1 MKTWAVRTGTYAVVA
16 MLAAA
21 ALRFTPE
28 VEAPA
33 PGRLLTEP
41 PSPAVQAL
49 IAHTDTLARGETI
62 VGVLNRGGVSE
73 LVARQALAAAKML
86 DPRKVPAG
94 MAITVSSA
102 PQDSVP
108 SEIVFQLAID
118 HLVRLTR
125 TDSGWVGDEQ
135 RLPWTTDTLTVAG
148 RISSTLYEALDSA
161 AAAVLPGPAR
171 AELAWTLADIY
182 EYRIDMSRDLQ
193 VGDEFRMV
201 IERKRGPNGAVRV
214 GDILAASFTNDGSP
228 AVEAVRF
235 QSATVGG
242 SYFDG
247 DGKSLRAPFLRA
259 PLSFRRISSVFGMR
273 RHPILGTVRGHMG
286 TDYAANSGTPVRAVG
301 DATVTFAGRKG
312 GYGNMVILRH
322 RNGFVTRHGHLRGFA
337 RGIRAGKH
345 VAIGETIGYVGTT
358 GLSTGPHL
366 HFEVLVNG
374 VQKDPRVALR
384 VKGGEPIPSGERSR
398 FLSLRESMVALLDR
412 APNGQQ
418 LALR

>member
-16 MLAAA
+16 ILAAA
-21 ALRFTPE
+21 ALRFTPAI
-28 VEAPA
+28 EAPA
-33 PGRLLTEP
+33 PGRLLVA

-49 IAHTDTLARGETI
+49 VQRTDTLARGETI
-62 VGVLNRGGVSE
+62 VGVLGRGGVSE
-73 LVARQALAAAKML
+73 RIARQALAAAKML

-94 MAITVSSA
+94 MPITVSSLATDSA
-102 PQDSVP
+102 PT
-108 SEIVFQLAID
+108 EIVFQLAID

-125 TDSGWVGDEQ
+125 TAAGWVGAEQ
-135 RLPWTTDTLTVAG
+135 HLPWTTDTLTVAG
-148 RISSTLYEALDSA
+148 RIASTLYEALDSSA
-161 AAAVLPGPAR
+161 ATVLPGPAR

-193 VGDEFRMV
+193 VGDQFRMV
-201 IERKRGPNGAVRV
+201 VERKRGPNGAVRV
-214 GDILAASFTNDGSP
+214 GDILAASFTNGGSTI
-228 AVEAVRF
+228 EAVRF
-235 QSATVGG
+235 ESASVGG

-247 DGKSLRAPFLRA
+247 EGKSLRAPFLRA

-273 RHPILGTVRGHMG
+273 KHPILGIVRGHMG
-286 TDYAANSGTPVRAVG
+286 TDYAANIGTPVRAVG
-301 DATVTFAGRKG
+301 DATVIFAGWKG

-337 RGIRAGKH
+337 SGIRAGKH
-345 VAIGETIGYVGTT
+345 VTIGQTIAYVGTT

-366 HFEVLVNG
+366 HFEVIVNG

-398 FLSLRESMVALLDR
+398 FMALRTEMVALLDR

-418 LALR
+418 QLALR

>member
-1 MKTWAVRTGTYAVVA
+1 MKTWVARSGSYAVVA

-21 ALRFTPE
+21 ALRFTPA
-28 VEAPA
+28 VDAPA
-33 PGRLLTEP
+33 PGRLLVEP

-49 IAHTDTLARGETI
+49 IQHTDTLARGETI
-62 VGVLNRGGVSE
+62 VGVLSRGGVSE
-73 LVARQALAAAKML
+73 VIAREALAAAKML

-94 MAITVSSA
+94 MPITFSSTA
-102 PQDSVP
+102 QDSVP
-108 SEIVFQLAID
+108 SEIVFHLAVD
-118 HLVRLTR
+118 HLVKLTR
-125 TDSGWVGDEQ
+125 TNGVWVGDEQ

-161 AAAVLPGPAR
+161 AANVLPGAAR

-201 IERKRGPNGAVRV
+201 VERERGPNGAVRV
-214 GDILAASFTNDGSP
+214 GNILAASFTNDGST
-228 AVEAVRF
+228 VEAVRF
-235 QSATVGG
+235 HSSSVGG
-242 SYFDG
+242 DYFDA
-247 DGKSLRAPFLRA
+247 DGKSLRASFLRA

-273 RHPILGTVRGHMG
+273 RHPILGIVRGHMG
-286 TDYAANSGTPVRAVG
+286 TDYAANAGTPVRAVG
-301 DATVTFAGRKG
+301 DATVIFAGRKG

-322 RNGFVTRHGHLRGFA
+322 RNGYITRHGHLRGFA
-337 RGIRAGKH
+337 KGIRAGKH

-366 HFEVLVNG
+366 HFEVIVNG

-384 VKGGEPIPSGERSR
+384 VKGGDPIPGGERRR
-398 FLSLRESMVALLDR
+398 FLAQRDEMVALLDR
-412 APNGQQ
+412 TPDAQQ

>member
-1 MKTWAVRTGTYAVVA
+1 LKTWVARSGTYAVVA

-21 ALRFTPE
+21 ALRFTPA
-28 VEAPA
+28 VDTPA
-33 PGRLLTEP
+33 PGRLLVEP

-49 IAHTDTLARGETI
+49 IQHTDTLARGETI
-62 VGVLNRGGVSE
+62 VGVLSRGGVSE
-73 LVARQALAAAKML
+73 VIAREALAAAKML
-86 DPRKVPAG
+86 DPRRVPAG
-94 MAITVSSA
+94 MPITFSSTA
-102 PQDSVP
+102 QDSVP
-108 SEIVFQLAID
+108 SEIVFHLAVD
-118 HLVRLTR
+118 HLVKLTR
-125 TDSGWVGDEQ
+125 TNGVWVGNEQ

-161 AAAVLPGPAR
+161 AANMLPGAAR

-201 IERKRGPNGAVRV
+201 VERERGPGGAVRV
-214 GDILAASFTNDGSP
+214 GNILAASFTNDGST
-228 AVEAVRF
+228 VEAVRF
-235 QSATVGG
+235 HSNAVGG
-242 SYFDG
+242 DYFDA
-247 DGKSLRAPFLRA
+247 DGKSLRASFLRA

-273 RHPILGTVRGHMG
+273 KHPILGIVRGHMG
-286 TDYAANSGTPVRAVG
+286 TDYAANAGTPVRAVG
-301 DATVTFAGRKG
+301 DATVIFAGRKG

-322 RNGFVTRHGHLRGFA
+322 RNGYITRHGHLRGFA
-337 RGIRAGKH
+337 KGLRAGKH

-366 HFEVLVNG
+366 HFEVIVNG

-384 VKGGEPIPSGERSR
+384 VKGGDPIPSGERGR
-398 FLSLRESMVALLDR
+398 FLAQRDEMVALLDR
-412 APNGQQ
+412 APDGQQ

>member
-21 ALRFTPE
+21 ALRFTPAI
-28 VEAPA
+28 EAPA
-33 PGRLLTEP
+33 PGRLLVE

-49 IAHTDTLARGETI
+49 VQRTDTLARGETI
-62 VGVLNRGGVSE
+62 VGVLGRGGVSE
-73 LVARQALAAAKML
+73 RIAREALAAAKML

-94 MAITVSSA
+94 MPITVSSLA
-102 PQDSVP
+102 TDSTP
-108 SEIVFQLAID
+108 TEIVFQLAID

-125 TDSGWVGDEQ
+125 TAAGWVGAEQ
-135 RLPWTTDTLTVAG
+135 HLPWTTDTLTVAG
-148 RISSTLYEALDSA
+148 RIASTLYEALDSSA
-161 AAAVLPGPAR
+161 ATVLPGPAR

-193 VGDEFRMV
+193 VGDQFRMV
-201 IERKRGPNGAVRV
+201 VERKRGPNGAVRV
-214 GDILAASFTNDGSP
+214 GDILAASFTNGGSTI
-228 AVEAVRF
+228 EAVRF
-235 QSATVGG
+235 ESASVGG

-247 DGKSLRAPFLRA
+247 EGKSLRAPFLRA

-273 RHPILGTVRGHMG
+273 KHPILGIVRGHMG
-286 TDYAANSGTPVRAVG
+286 TDYAANIGTPVRAVG
-301 DATVTFAGRKG
+301 DATVIFAGWKG

-337 RGIRAGKH
+337 SGIRAGKH
-345 VAIGETIGYVGTT
+345 VTIGQTIAYVGTT

-366 HFEVLVNG
+366 HFEVIVNG

-398 FLSLRESMVALLDR
+398 FMALRTEMVALLDR
-412 APNGQQ
+412 MPNGQQ

>member
-21 ALRFTPE
+21 ALRFTPAID
-28 VEAPA
+28 APA
-33 PGRLLTEP
+33 PGRLLVE

-49 IAHTDTLARGETI
+49 VQRTDTLARGETI
-62 VGVLNRGGVSE
+62 VGVLGRGGVSE
-73 LVARQALAAAKML
+73 RIAREALAAAKML

-94 MAITVSSA
+94 MPITVSSLA
-102 PQDSVP
+102 TDSTP
-108 SEIVFQLAID
+108 TEIVFQLAID

-125 TDSGWVGDEQ
+125 TAAGWVGAEQ
-135 RLPWTTDTLTVAG
+135 HLPWTTDTLTVAG
-148 RISSTLYEALDSA
+148 RIASTLYEALDSS

-182 EYRIDMSRDLQ
+182 EYRIVMSRDLQ
-193 VGDEFRMV
+193 VGDQFRMV
-201 IERKRGPNGAVRV
+201 VERKRGPNGAVRV
-214 GDILAASFTNDGSP
+214 GDILAASFTNDGSTI
-228 AVEAVRF
+228 EAVRF
-235 QSATVGG
+235 ASASVGG

-247 DGKSLRAPFLRA
+247 EGKSLRAPFLRA

-273 RHPILGTVRGHMG
+273 KHPILGIVRGHMG
-286 TDYAANSGTPVRAVG
+286 TDYAANIGTPVRAVG
-301 DATVTFAGRKG
+301 DATVIFAGWKG

-337 RGIRAGKH
+337 SGIRAGKH
-345 VAIGETIGYVGTT
+345 VTIGQTIAYVGTT

-366 HFEVLVNG
+366 HFEVIVNG

-384 VKGGEPIPSGERSR
+384 IKGGEPIPSGERSR
-398 FLSLRESMVALLDR
+398 FMALRTEMVALLDR
-412 APNGQQ
+412 MPNGQQ

>member
-16 MLAAA
+16 VLAAA
-21 ALRFTPE
+21 ALRFTPAI
-28 VEAPA
+28 EAPA
-33 PGRLLTEP
+33 PGRLLVE

-49 IAHTDTLARGETI
+49 VQRTDTLARGETI
-62 VGVLNRGGVSE
+62 VGVLGRGGVSE
-73 LVARQALAAAKML
+73 RIAREALAAAKML

-94 MAITVSSA
+94 MPITVSSLA
-102 PQDSVP
+102 TDSTP
-108 SEIVFQLAID
+108 TEIVFQLAID

-125 TDSGWVGDEQ
+125 TAAGWVGAEQ
-135 RLPWTTDTLTVAG
+135 HLPWTTDTLTVAG
-148 RISSTLYEALDSA
+148 RIASTLYEALDSSA
-161 AAAVLPGPAR
+161 ATVLPGPAR

-193 VGDEFRMV
+193 VGDQFRMV
-201 IERKRGPNGAVRV
+201 VERKRGPNGAVRV
-214 GDILAASFTNDGSP
+214 GDILAASFTNGGSTI
-228 AVEAVRF
+228 EAVRF
-235 QSATVGG
+235 ESASVGG

-247 DGKSLRAPFLRA
+247 EGKSLRAPFLRA

-273 RHPILGTVRGHMG
+273 KHPILGVVRGHMG
-286 TDYAANSGTPVRAVG
+286 TDYAANIGTPVRAVG
-301 DATVTFAGRKG
+301 DATVIFAGWKG

-337 RGIRAGKH
+337 SGIRAGKH
-345 VAIGETIGYVGTT
+345 VTIGQTIAYVGTT

-366 HFEVLVNG
+366 HFEVIVNG

-398 FLSLRESMVALLDR
+398 FMALRTEMVALLDR
-412 APNGQQ
+412 MPNGQQ

>member
-1 MKTWAVRTGTYAVVA
+1 MKTWVARSGTYAVVA

-21 ALRFTPE
+21 ALRFTPA
-28 VEAPA
+28 VDAPA
-33 PGRLLTEP
+33 PGRLLVEP

-49 IAHTDTLARGETI
+49 IQHTDTLARGETI
-62 VGVLNRGGVSE
+62 VGVLSRGGVSE
-73 LVARQALAAAKML
+73 VIAREALAAAKML

-94 MAITVSSA
+94 MPITVSSVA
-102 PQDSVP
+102 NDSVP
-108 SEIVFQLAID
+108 SEIVFHLAVD
-118 HLVRLTR
+118 HLVKLTR
-125 TDSGWVGDEQ
+125 TGTSWVGNEQ

-161 AAAVLPGPAR
+161 AADMLPGAAR

-201 IERKRGPNGAVRV
+201 VERERGPNGAVRV
-214 GDILAASFTNDGSP
+214 GNILAASFTNDGST
-228 AVEAVRF
+228 VEAVRF
-235 QSATVGG
+235 HSNAVGG
-242 SYFDG
+242 DYFDA
-247 DGKSLRAPFLRA
+247 DGKSLRASFLRA

-273 RHPILGTVRGHMG
+273 KHPILGIVRGHMG
-286 TDYAANSGTPVRAVG
+286 TDYAANAGTPVRAVG
-301 DATVTFAGRKG
+301 DATVIFAGRKG

-322 RNGFVTRHGHLRGFA
+322 RNGYITRHGHLRGFA
-337 RGIRAGKH
+337 KGLRVGKH
-345 VAIGETIGYVGTT
+345 VSIGETIGYVGTT

-366 HFEVLVNG
+366 HLEVIVNG
-374 VQKDPRVALR
+374 VQKDPRIALR
-384 VKGGEPIPSGERSR
+384 VKGGDPIPGGERGR
-398 FLSLRESMVALLDR
+398 FLAQRDEMVALLDR

>member
-1 MKTWAVRTGTYAVVA
+1 MKTWVARSGTYAVVA

-21 ALRFTPE
+21 ALRFTPA
-28 VEAPA
+28 VNAPA
-33 PGRLLTEP
+33 PGRLLVEP

-49 IAHTDTLARGETI
+49 ISHTDTLARGETI
-62 VGVLNRGGVSE
+62 VGVLGRGGVSE
-73 LVARQALAAAKML
+73 VIAREALAAAKML

-94 MAITVSSA
+94 MPITVSSTA
-102 PQDSVP
+102 PDSVP
-108 SEIVFQLAID
+108 SEIVFHLAVD
-118 HLVRLTR
+118 HLVTLTR
-125 TDSGWVGDEQ
+125 TGTSWVGNEQ

-148 RISSTLYEALDSA
+148 RISSTLYDALDSA
-161 AAAVLPGPAR
+161 ATGILPGPAR

-201 IERKRGPNGAVRV
+201 VERERGPGGAVRV
-214 GDILAASFTNDGSP
+214 GNILAASFTNAGET
-228 AVEAVRF
+228 VEAVRF
-235 QSATVGG
+235 DSKAVSG

-273 RHPILGTVRGHMG
+273 KHPILGIVRGHMG
-286 TDYAANSGTPVRAVG
+286 TDYAANIGTPVRAVG
-301 DATVTFAGRKG
+301 DGTVIFAGWKG

-322 RNGFVTRHGHLRGFA
+322 RNGFVTRHGHLRNFA
-337 RGIRAGKH
+337 AGIRAGKH
-345 VAIGETIGYVGTT
+345 VTIGETIAYVGTT

-384 VKGGEPIPSGERSR
+384 VKGGEPIPSGERAR
-398 FLSLRESMVALLDR
+398 FLAQRQEMVALLDR

>member
-1 MKTWAVRTGTYAVVA
+1 MKTWVARSGSYAVVA

-21 ALRFTPE
+21 ALRFTPA
-28 VEAPA
+28 VDTPA
-33 PGRLLTEP
+33 PGRLLVEP

-49 IAHTDTLARGETI
+49 IQHTDTLARGETI
-62 VGVLNRGGVSE
+62 VGVLSRGGVSE
-73 LVARQALAAAKML
+73 VIAREALAAAKML

-94 MAITVSSA
+94 MPITFSSTA
-102 PQDSVP
+102 RDSVP
-108 SEIVFQLAID
+108 SEIVFHLAVD
-118 HLVRLTR
+118 HLVKLTR
-125 TDSGWVGDEQ
+125 TNGVWVGDEQ

-161 AAAVLPGPAR
+161 AENVLPGAAR

-201 IERKRGPNGAVRV
+201 VERERGPDGAVRV
-214 GDILAASFTNDGSP
+214 GNILAASFTNDGST
-228 AVEAVRF
+228 VEAVRF
-235 QSATVGG
+235 HSNAVGG
-242 SYFDG
+242 DYFDA
-247 DGKSLRAPFLRA
+247 DGKSLRASFLRA

-273 RHPILGTVRGHMG
+273 KHPILGIVRGHMG
-286 TDYAANSGTPVRAVG
+286 TDYAASSGTPVRAVG
-301 DATVTFAGRKG
+301 DATVLFAGRKG

-322 RNGFVTRHGHLRGFA
+322 RNGYITRHGHLRGFA
-337 RGIRAGKH
+337 KGLRVGKH

-366 HFEVLVNG
+366 HFEVIVNG

-384 VKGGEPIPSGERSR
+384 VKGGDPIPSGERGR
-398 FLSLRESMVALLDR
+398 FLAQRDEMVALLDR
-412 APNGQQ
+412 APDGQQ

>member
-1 MKTWAVRTGTYAVVA
+1 MKTWVARSGSYAVVA

-21 ALRFTPE
+21 ALRFTPA
-28 VEAPA
+28 VDAPA
-33 PGRLLTEP
+33 PGRLLVEP

-49 IAHTDTLARGETI
+49 IQHTDTLARGETI
-62 VGVLNRGGVSE
+62 VGVLSRSGVSE
-73 LVARQALAAAKML
+73 VIAREALAAAKML

-94 MAITVSSA
+94 MPITFSSTA
-102 PQDSVP
+102 QDSVP
-108 SEIVFQLAID
+108 SEIVFHLAVD
-118 HLVRLTR
+118 HLVKLTR
-125 TDSGWVGDEQ
+125 TNGVWVGDEQ

-161 AAAVLPGPAR
+161 AANVLPGAAR

-201 IERKRGPNGAVRV
+201 VERERGPNGAVRV
-214 GDILAASFTNDGSP
+214 GNILAASFTNDGST
-228 AVEAVRF
+228 VEAVRF
-235 QSATVGG
+235 HSSSVGG
-242 SYFDG
+242 DYFDA
-247 DGKSLRAPFLRA
+247 DGKSLRASFLRA

-273 RHPILGTVRGHMG
+273 RHPILGIVRGHMG
-286 TDYAANSGTPVRAVG
+286 TDYAANAGTPVRAVG
-301 DATVTFAGRKG
+301 DATVIFAGRKG

-322 RNGFVTRHGHLRGFA
+322 RNGYITRHGHLRGFA
-337 RGIRAGKH
+337 KGIRAGKH

-366 HFEVLVNG
+366 HFEVIVNG

-384 VKGGEPIPSGERSR
+384 VKGGDPIPGGERRR
-398 FLSLRESMVALLDR
+398 FLAQRDEMVALLDR
-412 APNGQQ
+412 TPDVQQ

>member
-21 ALRFTPE
+21 ALRFTPAI
-28 VEAPA
+28 EAPA
-33 PGRLLTEP
+33 PGRLLVE

-49 IAHTDTLARGETI
+49 IQRTDTLARGETI
-62 VGVLNRGGVSE
+62 VGVLGRGGVSE
-73 LVARQALAAAKML
+73 RIAREALAAAKML

-94 MAITVSSA
+94 MPITVSSLATDSA
-102 PQDSVP
+102 PT
-108 SEIVFQLAID
+108 EIVFQLAID

-125 TDSGWVGDEQ
+125 TAAGWVGAEQ
-135 RLPWTTDTLTVAG
+135 HLPWTTDTLTVAG
-148 RISSTLYEALDSA
+148 RIASTLYEALDSSA
-161 AAAVLPGPAR
+161 ATVLPGPAR

-193 VGDEFRMV
+193 VGDQFRMV
-201 IERKRGPNGAVRV
+201 VERKRGPNGAVRV
-214 GDILAASFTNDGSP
+214 GDILAASFTNGGSTI
-228 AVEAVRF
+228 EAVRF
-235 QSATVGG
+235 ESASVGG

-247 DGKSLRAPFLRA
+247 EGKSLRAPFLRA

-273 RHPILGTVRGHMG
+273 KHPILGIVRGHMG
-286 TDYAANSGTPVRAVG
+286 TDYAANIGTPVRAVG
-301 DATVTFAGRKG
+301 DATVMFAGWKG

-337 RGIRAGKH
+337 SGIRAGKH
-345 VAIGETIGYVGTT
+345 VTIGQTIAYVGTT

-366 HFEVLVNG
+366 HFEVIVNG

-384 VKGGEPIPSGERSR
+384 VKGGEPIPSGERTR
-398 FLSLRESMVALLDR
+398 FMALRTEMVALLDR

>member
-1 MKTWAVRTGTYAVVA
+1 MKTWVARSGTYAVVA

-21 ALRFTPE
+21 ALRFTPA
-28 VEAPA
+28 VDAPA
-33 PGRLLTEP
+33 PGRLLVEP

-49 IAHTDTLARGETI
+49 IQHTDTLARGETI
-62 VGVLNRGGVSE
+62 VGVLSRGGVSE
-73 LVARQALAAAKML
+73 VIAREALAAAKML

-94 MAITVSSA
+94 MPITFSSTA
-102 PQDSVP
+102 QDSVP
-108 SEIVFQLAID
+108 SEIVFHLAVD
-118 HLVRLTR
+118 HLVKLTR
-125 TDSGWVGDEQ
+125 TNGVWVGDEQ

-161 AAAVLPGPAR
+161 AANMLPGAAR

-201 IERKRGPNGAVRV
+201 VERERGPNGAVRV
-214 GDILAASFTNDGSP
+214 GNILAASFTNDGST
-228 AVEAVRF
+228 VEAVRF
-235 QSATVGG
+235 HSNAVGG
-242 SYFDG
+242 DYFDA
-247 DGKSLRAPFLRA
+247 DGKSLRASFLRA

-273 RHPILGTVRGHMG
+273 KHPILGIVRGHMG

-301 DATVTFAGRKG
+301 DATVLFAGRKG

-322 RNGFVTRHGHLRGFA
+322 RNGYITRHGHLRGFA
-337 RGIRAGKH
+337 KGLRVGKH
-345 VAIGETIGYVGTT
+345 VGIGETIGYVGTT

-366 HFEVLVNG
+366 HFEVIVNG

-384 VKGGEPIPSGERSR
+384 VKGGDPIPSGERGR
-398 FLSLRESMVALLDR
+398 FLAQRDEMVALLDR
-412 APNGQQ
+412 APDGQQ

>member
-16 MLAAA
+16 VLAAA
-21 ALRFTPE
+21 ALRFTPAI
-28 VEAPA
+28 EAPA
-33 PGRLLTEP
+33 PGRLLVE

-49 IAHTDTLARGETI
+49 VQRTDTLARGETI
-62 VGVLNRGGVSE
+62 VGVLGRGGVSE
-73 LVARQALAAAKML
+73 RIAREALAAAKML

-94 MAITVSSA
+94 MPITVSSLA
-102 PQDSVP
+102 TDSTP
-108 SEIVFQLAID
+108 TEIVFQLAID

-125 TDSGWVGDEQ
+125 TAAGWVGAEQ
-135 RLPWTTDTLTVAG
+135 HLPWTTDTLTVAG
-148 RISSTLYEALDSA
+148 RIASTLYEALDSSA
-161 AAAVLPGPAR
+161 ATVLPGPAR

-193 VGDEFRMV
+193 VGDQFRMV
-201 IERKRGPNGAVRV
+201 VERKRGPNGAVRV
-214 GDILAASFTNDGSP
+214 GDILAASFTNGGSTI
-228 AVEAVRF
+228 EAVRF
-235 QSATVGG
+235 ESASVGG

-247 DGKSLRAPFLRA
+247 EGKSLRAPFLRA

-273 RHPILGTVRGHMG
+273 KHPILGIVRGHMG
-286 TDYAANSGTPVRAVG
+286 TDYAANIGTPVRAVG
-301 DATVTFAGRKG
+301 DATVIFAGWKG

-337 RGIRAGKH
+337 SGIRAGKH
-345 VAIGETIGYVGTT
+345 VTIGQTIAYVGTT

-366 HFEVLVNG
+366 HFEVIVNG

-398 FLSLRESMVALLDR
+398 FMALRTEMVALLDR
-412 APNGQQ
+412 MPNGQQ

>member
-1 MKTWAVRTGTYAVVA
+1 LKTWAIRTGTYAVVA
-16 MLAAA
+16 ILAAA
-21 ALRFTPE
+21 ALRFTPAISP
-28 VEAPA
+28 APA

-41 PSPAVQAL
+41 SPAVAAL
-49 IAHTDTLARGETI
+49 VQRTDTLARGETL
-62 VGVLNRGGVSE
+62 VGVLGRGGVSE
-73 LVARQALAAAKML
+73 IVAREALSAAKML

-94 MAITVSSA
+94 MPVTMSTAGD
-102 PQDSVP
+102 DSLP
-108 SEIVFQLAID
+108 SEIVFHLAVD

-125 TDSGWVGDEQ
+125 PGNSWVGNEQ
-135 RLPWTTDTLTVAG
+135 RLPWATDTLTIAG

-161 AAAVLPGPAR
+161 ASTVLPGGAR

-201 IERKRGPNGAVRV
+201 VERQRGPGGAVRV
-214 GDILAASFTNDGSP
+214 GDILAASFTNDGES
-228 AVEAVRF
+228 VEAVRF
-235 QSATVGG
+235 ASSTVGG

-247 DGKSLRAPFLRA
+247 DGRSMRAPFLRA

-273 RHPILGTVRGHMG
+273 KHPILGTVRGHMG

-301 DATVTFAGRKG
+301 DAVVMFAGRKG

-322 RNGFVTRHGHLRGFA
+322 RNGFVTRHGHQRGFA
-337 RGIRAGKH
+337 KGIRAGKR
-345 VAIGETIGYVGTT
+345 VTIGETIGYVGTT

-384 VKGGEPIPSGERSR
+384 VKGGEPIPSGERAR
-398 FLSLRESMVALLDR
+398 FLAQRDGMVALLDR

>member
-1 MKTWAVRTGTYAVVA
+1 LKTWVARSGTYAVVA

-21 ALRFTPE
+21 ALRFTPA
-28 VEAPA
+28 VDAPA
-33 PGRLLTEP
+33 PGRLLVEP

-49 IAHTDTLARGETI
+49 IQHTDTLARGETI
-62 VGVLNRGGVSE
+62 VGVLGRGGVSE
-73 LVARQALAAAKML
+73 VIAREALAAAKML

-94 MAITVSSA
+94 MPITFSSTA
-102 PQDSVP
+102 QDSVP
-108 SEIVFQLAID
+108 SEIVFHLAVD
-118 HLVRLTR
+118 HLVKLTR
-125 TDSGWVGDEQ
+125 TNGVWVGDEQ

-161 AAAVLPGPAR
+161 AANMLPGAAR

-201 IERKRGPNGAVRV
+201 VERERGPNGAVRV
-214 GDILAASFTNDGSP
+214 GNILAASFTNDGST
-228 AVEAVRF
+228 VEAVRF
-235 QSATVGG
+235 HSNAVGG
-242 SYFDG
+242 DYFDA
-247 DGKSLRAPFLRA
+247 DGKSLRASFLRA

-273 RHPILGTVRGHMG
+273 KHPILGIVRGHMG
-286 TDYAANSGTPVRAVG
+286 TDYAANAGTPVRAVG
-301 DATVTFAGRKG
+301 DATVIFAGRKG
-312 GYGNMVILRH
+312 GYGNMIILRH
-322 RNGFVTRHGHLRGFA
+322 RNGYITRHGHLRGFA
-337 RGIRAGKH
+337 KGLRVGKH

-366 HFEVLVNG
+366 HFEVIVNG

-384 VKGGEPIPSGERSR
+384 VKGGDPIPSGERGR
-398 FLSLRESMVALLDR
+398 FLAQRDEMVALLDR
-412 APNGQQ
+412 TPDGQQ

>member
-1 MKTWAVRTGTYAVVA
+1 LKTWAVRTGTYAVVA
-16 MLAAA
+16 ILAAA
-21 ALRFTPE
+21 ALRFTPAI
-28 VEAPA
+28 EAPA
-33 PGRLLTEP
+33 PGRLLVE

-49 IAHTDTLARGETI
+49 VQRTDTLARGETI
-62 VGVLNRGGVSE
+62 VGVLGRGGVSE
-73 LVARQALAAAKML
+73 RIAREALAAAKML

-94 MAITVSSA
+94 MPITVSSLTTDSA
-102 PQDSVP
+102 PT
-108 SEIVFQLAID
+108 EIVFQLAID

-125 TDSGWVGDEQ
+125 TAAGWVGAEQ
-135 RLPWTTDTLTVAG
+135 HLPWTTDTLTVAG
-148 RISSTLYEALDSA
+148 RIASTLYDALDSSS
-161 AAAVLPGPAR
+161 AAVLPGPAR

-193 VGDEFRMV
+193 VGDQFRMV
-201 IERKRGPNGAVRV
+201 VERKRGPNGAVRV
-214 GDILAASFTNDGSP
+214 GDILAASFTNRGS
-228 AVEAVRF
+228 AIEAVRF
-235 QSATVGG
+235 ESASVGG

-247 DGKSLRAPFLRA
+247 EGKSLRAPFLRA

-273 RHPILGTVRGHMG
+273 KHPILGIVRGHMG
-286 TDYAANSGTPVRAVG
+286 TDYAANIGTPVRAVG
-301 DATVTFAGRKG
+301 DATVIFAGWKG

-337 RGIRAGKH
+337 SGIRAGKH
-345 VAIGETIGYVGTT
+345 VTIGQTIAYVGTT

-366 HFEVLVNG
+366 HFEVIVNG

-398 FLSLRESMVALLDR
+398 FMALRTEMVALLDR

>member
-21 ALRFTPE
+21 ALRFTPAI
-28 VEAPA
+28 EAPA
-33 PGRLLTEP
+33 PGRLLIE

-49 IAHTDTLARGETI
+49 SQRTDTLARGETI
-62 VGVLNRGGVSE
+62 VGVLGRGGVSE
-73 LVARQALAAAKML
+73 RIARQALAAAKML

-94 MAITVSSA
+94 MPITVSSA
-102 PQDSVP
+102 VADSAP
-108 SEIVFQLAID
+108 TEIVFQLAID

-125 TDSGWVGDEQ
+125 TAAGWVGAEQ

-148 RISSTLYEALDSA
+148 RIASTLYEALDSSA
-161 AAAVLPGPAR
+161 ATVLPGPAR

-193 VGDEFRMV
+193 VGDAFRMV
-201 IERKRGPNGAVRV
+201 VERKRGPNGAVRV
-214 GDILAASFTNDGSP
+214 GDILAASFTNDGST
-228 AVEAVRF
+228 VDAVRF
-235 QSATVGG
+235 ESASVGG

-247 DGKSLRAPFLRA
+247 EGKSLRAPFLRA

-273 RHPILGTVRGHMG
+273 RHPILGIVRGHMG
-286 TDYAANSGTPVRAVG
+286 TDYAANIGTPVRAVG
-301 DATVTFAGRKG
+301 DATVIFAGWKG

-337 RGIRAGKH
+337 SGIRAGKH
-345 VAIGETIGYVGTT
+345 VTIGQTIAYVGTT

-366 HFEVLVNG
+366 HFEVIVNG

-384 VKGGEPIPSGERSR
+384 VKGGEPIPNGERSR
-398 FLSLRESMVALLDR
+398 FLALRTEMVALLDR

>member
-1 MKTWAVRTGTYAVVA
+1 LKTWVARSGTYAVVA
-16 MLAAA
+16 ILAAA
-21 ALRFTPE
+21 ALRFTPA
-28 VEAPA
+28 VNAPA
-33 PGRLLTEP
+33 PGRLLVEP

-49 IAHTDTLARGETI
+49 VQHTDTLARGETI
-62 VGVLNRGGVSE
+62 VGVLGRGGVSE
-73 LVARQALAAAKML
+73 VIAREALAAAKML

-94 MAITVSSA
+94 MAITVSST
-102 PQDSVP
+102 PHDSVP
-108 SEIVFQLAID
+108 SEIVFQLAVD
-118 HLVRLTR
+118 HLVKLTR
-125 TDSGWVGDEQ
+125 TSAGWVGNEQ

-161 AAAVLPGPAR
+161 ATGMLPGSAR

-193 VGDEFRMV
+193 VGDSFRMV
-201 IERKRGPNGAVRV
+201 VERERGPNGAVRV
-214 GDILAASFTNDGSP
+214 GNILAASFTNDGET
-228 AVEAVRF
+228 VEAVRF
-235 QSATVGG
+235 DSKAVSG

-247 DGKSLRAPFLRA
+247 EGKSLRAPFLRA

-273 RHPILGTVRGHMG
+273 KHPILGIVRGHMG
-286 TDYAANSGTPVRAVG
+286 TDYAADAGTPVRAVG
-301 DATVTFAGRKG
+301 DATVIFAGRKG

-322 RNGFVTRHGHLRGFA
+322 RNGYVTRHGHLRGFA
-337 RGIRAGKH
+337 AGIRVGKH

-384 VKGGEPIPSGERSR
+384 VKGGEPIPASERAR
-398 FLSLRESMVALLDR
+398 FLSQRDEMVALLDR